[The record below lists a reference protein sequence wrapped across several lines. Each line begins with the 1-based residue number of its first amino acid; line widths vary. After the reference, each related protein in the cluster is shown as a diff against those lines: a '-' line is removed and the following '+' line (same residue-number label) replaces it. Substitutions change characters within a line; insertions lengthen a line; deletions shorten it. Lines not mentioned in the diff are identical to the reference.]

1 MRGYRADVG
10 LQQYLVLQMVCKD
23 PELLKCISELNDFQT
38 WWAERVKSRS
48 WFIYKGKRKKYSF
61 IYFSIEV

>member
-10 LQQYLVLQMVCKD
+10 LQQYLMLQMVCKD

-48 WFIYKGKRKKYSF
+48 WFIYKGKREKNIALY
-61 IYFSIEV
+61 ILV